1 MAYSFRLFYIT
12 TVFALFWKI
21 WFYVFL
27 AILFW
32 NLFYSAQ
39 NDVDSKFIY
48 FAFLVQFFYSRILI
62 ESFLINSYC
71 LFLLLPF
78 FIKFILFLHWIF
90 NVFSY
95 SWLRYYF
102 VFSFFMVLIGACLS
116 KILLMKRKKVSK
128 PKFISLFSVTNDQ

>member
-1 MAYSFRLFYIT
+1 MWHTLFGCFTLPPFLLYSGRYDFMYSLPYCFGI
-12 TVFALFWKI
+12 FF
-21 WFYVFL
+21 
-27 AILFW
+27 ILLKMMF
-32 NLFYSAQ
+32 
-39 NDVDSKFIY
+39 KFIY

-62 ESFLINSYC
+62 ESFLINSCC

-116 KILLMKRKKVSK
+116 KILLMKHKKVSK